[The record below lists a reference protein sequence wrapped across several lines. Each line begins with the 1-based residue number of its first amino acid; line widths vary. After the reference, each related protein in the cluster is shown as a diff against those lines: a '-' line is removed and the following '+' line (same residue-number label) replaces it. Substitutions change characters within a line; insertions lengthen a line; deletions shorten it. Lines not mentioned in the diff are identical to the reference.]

1 MSWKGGDGRDAGL
14 RGGHPLPI
22 GRPLDGAGGEDV
34 AGTRVVPMPVH
45 VVREMVALR
54 LVLALGGASIKGGDP
69 GEIRDDVVLASRAI
83 IRTTA
88 VGELGGH

>member
-34 AGTRVVPMPVH
+34 AGTWVMSVPVH

-54 LVLALGGASIKGGDP
+54 LVLALGRAGVEGGNP
-69 GEIRDDVVLASRAI
+69 GEV
-83 IRTTA
+83 
-88 VGELGGH
+88 

>member
-1 MSWKGGDGRDAGL
+1 MS
-14 RGGHPLPI
+14 
-22 GRPLDGAGGEDV
+22 V
-34 AGTRVVPMPVH
+34 SVH

-54 LVLALGGASIKGGDP
+54 LVLALGRAGVEGGDP
-69 GEIRDDVVLASRAI
+69 GEVRDDVVLASRAI